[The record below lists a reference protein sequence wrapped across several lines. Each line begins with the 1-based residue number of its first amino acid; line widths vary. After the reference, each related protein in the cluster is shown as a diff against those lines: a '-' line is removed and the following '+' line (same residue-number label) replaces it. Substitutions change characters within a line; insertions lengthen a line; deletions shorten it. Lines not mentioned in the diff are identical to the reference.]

1 MEIPEP
7 SSISQANARFSGL
20 TNSQIQDCIARIYP
34 FPQNEK
40 IHSAKYVSQAIS
52 STGAHKDFR
61 EKDYIEG
68 HRMLQGVLTNPWIS
82 VADINHPDR
91 TDISYMDSGY
101 SDVKDLQTQMIGQLA
116 GAPQLNDPRHVFV
129 ENLLKMKIHQ
139 KNPENNSYDYM
150 KDLFLTQIDHG
161 MSYYQNQAMAQ
172 KHKHDMDT
180 SVKLQRID
188 PFDHSVTIRN
198 ATMGTMEVSHAKR
211 PRDMVVRTSGVFSH
225 NTKRAKLDEL
235 HARFAS
241 QIPVSEYDDYVDP
254 LITPTPSVSTTQS
267 EINRRLGGGGG
278 GGAAGGAAGGGGGGG
293 SGGGGGG
300 GGSGSGSGG
309 GSVSSNSSNSSA
321 SSFGLLGLYTPH
333 KHPGGGQH
341 QLHGGQGG
349 SGHNSSNPAS
359 ADALGLGNTTIS
371 PGNAPTTPNLGTI
384 YPSAGSGS
392 PSPQAAPHSGGF
404 LSRLTQG
411 LSDSSKKQ
419 AREIAAL
426 IYGNNPAAAPASA
439 TSIPTGN
446 SQMPSRRSS
455 RTSKP
460 PDKYTPEAIEKRT
473 RGLVKDGDRPTP
485 IPIDIFDPNLTL
497 SRKPVNL
504 GNEKKKKSKKK

>member
-61 EKDYIEG
+61 EKDYVEG

-82 VADINHPDR
+82 VADISHPDR

-139 KNPENNSYDYM
+139 KNPDNNSYDYM

-172 KHKHDMDT
+172 KLHHDTHT
-180 SVKLQRID
+180 SEKLQNIK
-188 PFDHSVTIRN
+188 PFDHSQTIRS
-198 ATMGTMEVSHAKR
+198 ATVGTMEVSHAKR

-235 HARFAS
+235 HARFSS
-241 QIPVSEYDDYVDP
+241 QIPTGEYDDIIDP
-254 LITPTPSVSTTQS
+254 ITPEPSVSSAQS
-267 EINRRLGGGGG
+267 SRNSQLGGGHGTGGGGNGTGG
-278 GGAAGGAAGGGGGGG
+278 GGAG
-293 SGGGGGG
+293 STGGG
-300 GGSGSGSGG
+300 GGSGSGSQRGG
-309 GSVSSNSSNSSA
+309 RSSA
-321 SSFGLLGLYTPH
+321 HSHAVGSAAHGIHTPH
-333 KHPGGGQH
+333 TPHHTPPPGGNQA
-341 QLHGGQGG
+341 HGTHP
-349 SGHNSSNPAS
+349 STPTTPSSP
-359 ADALGLGNTTIS
+359 DALGIS
-371 PGNAPTTPNLGTI
+371 PSNTASARSSPLLSTTDI
-384 YPSAGSGS
+384 YGSGS
-392 PSPQAAPHSGGF
+392 PSLQGGIMNRFRSAYEALTKTQRKAARDAILAGESGQ
-404 LSRLTQG
+404 TQ
-411 LSDSSKKQ
+411 
-419 AREIAAL
+419 
-426 IYGNNPAAAPASA
+426 NPAFPPSSLFSTPTRQLPTRQLPTDSRNLSPQEIQNIYNPANGQTVALDMSMF
-439 TSIPTGN
+439 
-446 SQMPSRRSS
+446 MPPESRKEEILKGGKRRSS
-455 RTSKP
+455 RLKKATSWYSP
-460 PDKYTPEAIEKRT
+460 SQYR
-473 RGLVKDGDRPTP
+473 
-485 IPIDIFDPNLTL
+485 
-497 SRKPVNL
+497 
-504 GNEKKKKSKKK
+504 

>member
-7 SSISQANARFSGL
+7 TSISQANARFSGL

-61 EKDYIEG
+61 EKDYVEA

-101 SDVKDLQTQMIGQLA
+101 SDVSDLQTQMIGQLA

-161 MSYYQNQAMAQ
+161 MTYYQNQAMAQ

-180 SVKLQRID
+180 SVRLQRVD
-188 PFDHSVTIRN
+188 PFDHSLTIRN

-211 PRDMVVRTSGVFSH
+211 PRDMVVRTTGVFAH

-241 QIPVSEYDDYVDP
+241 QIPASEYDDYEDP
-254 LITPTPSVSTTQS
+254 IVPTPSVSTTQS
-267 EINRRLGGGGG
+267 ELNRRLGGGGG
-278 GGAAGGAAGGGGGGG
+278 GGAAGGAAGGGGSGGSGGGG

-300 GGSGSGSGG
+300 S
-309 GSVSSNSSNSSA
+309 GSVSSNSSA
-321 SSFGLLGLYTPH
+321 SSLGLGLLGLHTPH
-333 KHPGGGQH
+333 RHPGGGQH
-341 QLHGGQGG
+341 QLHGGPSG
-349 SGHNSSNPAS
+349 SSHHSPNATP
-359 ADALGLGNTTIS
+359 ADALGNTTIS
-371 PGNAPTTPNLGTI
+371 PSNTSTPNLATL

-392 PSPQAAPHSGGF
+392 PSPLQATTPSSGGF
-404 LSRLTQG
+404 LSRFTAGFSDSARKAARELAALGRLKG
-411 LSDSSKKQ
+411 LSD
-419 AREIAAL
+419 
-426 IYGNNPAAAPASA
+426 PAAPQASA
-439 TSIPTGN
+439 TSIPGN
-446 SQMPSRRSS
+446 SQVPSRRSS
-455 RTSKP
+455 RTTKP

-473 RGLVKDGDRPTP
+473 RGKVKDGDRPTP
-485 IPIDIFDPNLTL
+485 IPIDIFDPSLGL
-497 SRKPVNL
+497 SRKTNPL
-504 GNEKKKKSKKK
+504 EQGKKKKKKK